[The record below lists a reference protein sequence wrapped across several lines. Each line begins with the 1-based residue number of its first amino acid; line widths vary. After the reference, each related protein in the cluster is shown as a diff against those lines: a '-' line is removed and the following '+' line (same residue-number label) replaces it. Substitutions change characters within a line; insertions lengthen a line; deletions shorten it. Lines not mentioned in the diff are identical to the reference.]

1 MLYTEAQKQEHIE
14 EILGYLYQIALRDSS
29 IPIVLPGKDYTDEA
43 ALAVRAYQQA
53 YDLPVTGEIDE
64 ATWNSIVETYHR
76 LMDEA
81 APLVIFPSGAFLL
94 QENDSGDL
102 VMLVQVLL
110 NLAASHYSN
119 LPTVA
124 VTGTFNEETADAI
137 RKLQALSALPET
149 GALDRPTWNRM
160 AALVMSF
167 PLGI

>member
-1 MLYTEAQKQEHIE
+1 MLYTEAQRQEHIE
-14 EILGYLYQIALRDSS
+14 EVLGYLYQIALRDSR
-29 IPIVLPGKDYTDEA
+29 IPIVLPGKEYTEEA

-53 YDLPVTGEIDE
+53 YNLPVTGEIDD

-76 LMDEA
+76 LLDEA

-102 VMLVQVLL
+102 VQLVQVLL

-119 LPTVA
+119 LPAVA
-124 VTGTFNEETADAI
+124 VTGEFNGETADAI
-137 RKLQALSALPET
+137 RKLQAISALPET
-149 GALDRPTWNRM
+149 GSLDRPTWNRL
-160 AALVMSF
+160 AALVTSL